1 MEKCVQVLIINYQDQ
16 ILAEAPGLIKS
27 GQIDRL
33 QILYRLINRT
43 LDGIPTLL
51 DDLRSHICEEGL
63 AAMKAHAAEIC
74 TDSERFGNLNRDGAG
89 MSRGTQS
96 TNFFRHETRPDSFF
110 QTRDIPGVG
119 FRLKI
124 DFFL

>member
-51 DDLRSHICEEGL
+51 DALRSHICEEGL

-74 TDSERFGNLNRDGAG
+74 TDSERFAHLNRCGGRDVIGYP
-89 MSRGTQS
+89 
-96 TNFFRHETRPDSFF
+96 NLELYFRPEARPDFF
-110 QTRDIPGVG
+110 PSPWHPWC
-119 FRLKI
+119 
-124 DFFL
+124 